1 LVEVARAVRESG
13 ALDLEAAAENL
24 FRLYYAY
31 PEGMRKAAVFRAASI
46 VATFVVLI
54 VALAALS
61 AQLSPLV
68 QEARGAPIPIYAVD
82 IRPLVYAAV
91 VGAVAAGR
99 LTESYAAVPLYT
111 PMTLALLFV

>member
-1 LVEVARAVRESG
+1 VG
-13 ALDLEAAAENL
+13 
-24 FRLYYAY
+24 
-31 PEGMRKAAVFRAASI
+31 
-46 VATFVVLI
+46 
-54 VALAALS
+54 
-61 AQLSPLV
+61 
-68 QEARGAPIPIYAVD
+68 